1 MDQPHRTRG
10 MAGDRRR
17 VPPRWIVSGSVVA
30 VVCVA
35 VAIACLVTA
44 TEAVRAAPD
53 GTTAAGGVLGLPLFV
68 GFHEGGRIGVHVT
81 WGLAVLVL
89 LPAAATVMA
98 LVVGRTRRRATRR

>member
-1 MDQPHRTRG
+1 M
-10 MAGDRRR
+10 
-17 VPPRWIVSGSVVA
+17 IVSGSVVAVVVA

-68 GFHEGGRIGVHVT
+68 GFHEGGRIGVHVA